1 MKIHYQ
7 VIAGLL
13 ALPSLVSAQTQGP
26 LPTAELRTLADA
38 FGVLRRSYVK
48 PLSGEEIL
56 QGAIRG
62 MLREVDPEAGEFLT
76 KADVDDMGR
85 VPGVADG
92 AVGLEMLVR
101 NNQVVVMSPV
111 ADSPGEKA
119 GIRPGDV
126 IDSIDGMPL
135 KNNLRMAVRMLHG
148 PVGSV
153 ASLELHT
160 GADGPVR
167 TMKIERKKVPVPHVR
182 LSMVAPDIVSIKPS
196 SFLSETLPSMA
207 NQLSDQWR
215 KKPYKAIVLDL
226 RRNTGGL
233 LETSIGLAAFFL
245 PPQSAIASTEGREPF
260 TNVKYVAD
268 ASFYS
273 RATGTDPFADVP
285 VPIRQLPLVVLV
297 DEGTANGAEIV
308 VAALRDNK
316 RARIVG
322 RKTFGRTDIQMIQP
336 LSNGVAIKFTAA
348 YWYPPSHEALDRVG
362 IVPDRLT
369 PTIDSQRE
377 MDAAVAE
384 ARAMIR

>member
-1 MKIHYQ
+1 MKIHYR

-13 ALPSLVSAQTQGP
+13 VLPSLVSAQTQGP
-26 LPTAELRTLADA
+26 LPTTELRALADA

-76 KADVDDMGR
+76 KADIDDMGR
-85 VPGVADG
+85 APGVADG

-101 NNQVVVMSPV
+101 NNQVVVMSPI

-167 TMKIERKKVPVPHVR
+167 TMKIERKKVPAPHVR
-182 LSMVAPDIVSIKPS
+182 LSMATPDIASVKLT

-207 NQLSDQWR
+207 NQVSDQWR

-233 LETSIGLAAFFL
+233 LETSVGLAAFFL
-245 PPQSAIASTEGREPF
+245 PPQSSIASTEGREPI

-268 ASFYS
+268 PSSYS
-273 RATGTDPFADVP
+273 RGTDPFADVP
-285 VPIRQLPLVVLV
+285 APIRQLPLVVLV

-369 PTIDSQRE
+369 PTVDPRRE

-384 ARAMIR
+384 ARAMIQ